1 MKRVAIV
8 PVKRLSNAK
17 MRLSR
22 VLNPRE
28 RRVIAEMMLKDVLQA
43 LEDSELLDDII
54 VTGTDTSVKTLA
66 KTYQAEFVKEPSFG
80 LNMSIEYATE
90 RSLKDGATSV
100 LVTLADIPLM
110 NKADIEQMTQLGL
123 NTAVVISP
131 SRTEGTNALLRAP
144 PDVIPTEYGHR
155 SFVSHLKGVQERDIS
170 FKILWTPSLS
180 FDVDTPG
187 DLWELLER
195 PVKTHT
201 TRFLES
207 IDMLERLG
215 KYWRKL
221 KRVR

>member
-22 VLNPRE
+22 VLRPKE
-28 RRVIAEMMLKDVLQA
+28 RRAIAEMMLKDVLQA
-43 LEDSELLDDII
+43 LEDSEMLDDII
-54 VTGTDTSVKTLA
+54 VIGTDTSVKRLA
-66 KTYQAEFVKEPSFG
+66 KTYQAKFVKEPSVG

-90 RSLKDGATSV
+90 RSRKSGATSV

-110 NKADIEQMTQLGL
+110 NKTDIEQMTQLGL
-123 NTAVVISP
+123 NTTVVISP
-131 SRTEGTNALLRAP
+131 SRTEGTNALLRTP
-144 PDVIPTEYGHR
+144 PDAIRTEYGHR
-155 SFVSHLKGVQERDIS
+155 SFVSHLKGVQERDIP
-170 FKILWTPSLS
+170 FKVLWTPSLS

-187 DLWELLER
+187 DLWELLKR

-207 IDMLERLG
+207 IDILKRLG
-215 KYWRKL
+215 KYWSKL